1 MISFLRG
8 TIAQNTPS
16 ELVIDVG
23 GVGFSCGV
31 SSTTSAAMPM
41 PGTGEEVV
49 VLTRMQVRED
59 AMTLYGFATDEER
72 VAFDHLIA
80 ITGVGPKLALS
91 VLSTFSSDELRRV
104 VGAGDERRM
113 TAVPGVGKK
122 TAQRM
127 ILELR
132 DVFKDLPGAAGQ
144 GAPGSSSAGTGAVE
158 EATAAL
164 LSMGFSPQEAEV
176 SLRGYDGPA
185 SDAASA
191 VTYALKRLGS
201 NT

>member
-8 TIAQNTPS
+8 TVASKTPS

-23 GVGFSCGV
+23 GVGFACGI
-31 SSTTSAAMPM
+31 SLTTSAALPM
-41 PGTGEEVV
+41 PETDQEVK
-49 VLTRMQVRED
+49 VLTRLQVRDD
-59 AMTLYGFATDEER
+59 ALTLFGFATDEER

-91 VLSTFSSDELRRV
+91 VLSTFSSQELRSV
-104 VGAGDERRM
+104 VASEDIKRM
-113 TAVPGVGKK
+113 TSVPGVGKK

-127 ILELR
+127 LLELR
-132 DVFKDLPGAAGQ
+132 DAFQDLTAEEAVGLPGSQAGSL
-144 GAPGSSSAGTGAVE
+144 GAME
-158 EATAAL
+158 DATAAL

-185 SDAASA
+185 SDAESA
-191 VTYALKRLGS
+191 IKYALKRLGG
-201 NT
+201 NA